1 MMELILDLV
10 LEQADVMTLLDCLF
24 LSKHVHEVVMRILYV
39 EFKLIRRFSE
49 LLRGE
54 VYPGIKYFSSEFYLS
69 HLQDYHSWYE
79 KTQEFEELQAKY
91 AENAG
96 VLTDRMMT
104 IYGRLYKFKINP
116 KADYINDSDFEEC
129 EVFVDDFMEYLRL
142 YHHKVSRKVLG
153 CLVWNAYRRGRC
165 YELINILIEKGFDI
179 NQLLYI
185 GGIRQTILHFCVY
198 RELWSIVDTLLD
210 TCPDLYV
217 YDKNGTSVYR
227 LIKQYVGCPQ
237 SVLDKFQAL
246 VKQQKHNRLRWH
258 TVNKN

>member
-1 MMELILDLV
+1 MELILDLA
-10 LEQADVMTLLDCLF
+10 LECADVMTLLDCVF
-24 LSKHVHEVVMRILYV
+24 LSKHVHEVVTRILHV
-39 EFKLIRRFSE
+39 EFRLMRKFSE

-54 VYPGIKYFSSEFYLS
+54 VYPGIKYFSGEFYLS
-69 HLQDYHSWYE
+69 HLQDYYDWYK
-79 KTQEFEELQAKY
+79 KTQEFEELQVTY

-96 VLTDRMMT
+96 VLTDRMMI

-116 KADYINDSDFEEC
+116 KADYITDSNFEEC
-129 EVFVDDFMEYLRL
+129 EVFVDDFMWYLRL
-142 YHHKVSRKVLG
+142 YPHKVSRKPLG
-153 CLVWNAYRRGRC
+153 CLVWNAYRIG
-165 YELINILIEKGFDI
+165 LSGKLVNILLEKGFDV

-185 GGIRQTILHFCVY
+185 DGLRQTILHFCVY
-198 RELWSIVDTLLD
+198 RELWSVVDTLLD
-210 TCPDLYV
+210 TCPDLYI

-258 TVNKN
+258 S